1 MSDLYLAH
9 FRSWLLS
16 SPPAEWILR
25 QAHELLIGALKQ
37 GPVPQHVAF
46 VMDGNRRYAKNH
58 KIESLEGHHLGFEA
72 LAKILE
78 VCYKTG
84 VKVVTVYAFAIEN
97 FNRPQREVEGLMLL
111 AKTKLSQLMQ
121 HGEVLDRYGAR
132 IKICG
137 KRELI
142 PKDVLEYVDRAVE
155 NTSKNTGAVL
165 NICFPYGS
173 REEMTHAVRTTVQDY
188 LTTPPPKNSTFS
200 QTRISQSIKSRK
212 LTRPD
217 TLPSIDETPSTA
229 EHSGQDG
236 DGHDD
241 SVSST
246 ASTLHLPD
254 APSRPSSSHTA
265 RYPDPET
272 INTETLTDHM
282 YTAGDPPLDMFVRT
296 SGVERLSDFMLWQ
309 CHQDTQLFFLE
320 CMWPDFD
327 LWHFLPVLVEWQW
340 RQKQKERDEKPRRGI
355 KQR

>member
-25 QAHELLIGALKQ
+25 QTHELLIGALKQ

-72 LAKILE
+72 LAKVCSRSLPTTMARHLTSFQILE

-97 FNRPQREVEGLMLL
+97 FNRPQREVQGLMLL

-155 NTSKNTGAVL
+155 STSKNTG
-165 NICFPYGS
+165 
-173 REEMTHAVRTTVQDY
+173 
-188 LTTPPPKNSTFS
+188 
-200 QTRISQSIKSRK
+200 
-212 LTRPD
+212 
-217 TLPSIDETPSTA
+217 
-229 EHSGQDG
+229 
-236 DGHDD
+236 
-241 SVSST
+241 
-246 ASTLHLPD
+246 
-254 APSRPSSSHTA
+254 
-265 RYPDPET
+265 
-272 INTETLTDHM
+272 
-282 YTAGDPPLDMFVRT
+282 
-296 SGVERLSDFMLWQ
+296 
-309 CHQDTQLFFLE
+309 
-320 CMWPDFD
+320 
-327 LWHFLPVLVEWQW
+327 
-340 RQKQKERDEKPRRGI
+340 
-355 KQR
+355 